1 MKSLFFAMFTDN
13 SFVKENS
20 LSKDKMNYYI
30 NYGIVP
36 VFRGKMLL
44 IRVNWLLHSVLFDSS
59 FCHIFRDNQLDVDIR
74 IWDCVKCQANKMP
87 VILHQIS

>member
-13 SFVKENS
+13 SIVKEYS

-36 VFRGKMLL
+36 VF
-44 IRVNWLLHSVLFDSS
+44 
-59 FCHIFRDNQLDVDIR
+59 
-74 IWDCVKCQANKMP
+74 
-87 VILHQIS
+87 